1 MFFNKWFF
9 SFFNSVF
16 PLEHPQHLV
25 LVRIL
30 NFGQKTILLRKKT
43 TMQFYCQ
50 NTIRS
55 LKDTKLCLP
64 YTCWKME
71 VGITTFL
78 KFLLAK
84 SSFLCRFHVESVNIF
99 VLLRFELSTCSSIN
113 KQCHFN
119 WQLKN
124 SIHLNTLLNLSQG
137 SIWIFN
143 VICQGLF
150 WGEKLFIFSYI
161 GGIVDHCCLKIFL
174 ITYLFLMI
182 TLSLTSDIIT

>member
-1 MFFNKWFF
+1 MVNNATNIWKNEQFLTSKKTLTYDIENPDTALGQVQKC
-9 SFFNSVF
+9 VD
-16 PLEHPQHLV
+16 
-25 LVRIL
+25 
-30 NFGQKTILLRKKT
+30 FGQKTILLRKKT

-84 SSFLCRFHVESVNIF
+84 SSFLCRFRVESVNIF

-113 KQCHFN
+113 KQFTKFAHASGRMNIACVNNEILLDTLVSFN
-119 WQLKN
+119 GRIVFWQ
-124 SIHLNTLLNLSQG
+124 
-137 SIWIFN
+137 
-143 VICQGLF
+143 
-150 WGEKLFIFSYI
+150 
-161 GGIVDHCCLKIFL
+161 
-174 ITYLFLMI
+174 
-182 TLSLTSDIIT
+182 